1 MSTYNLCFE
10 QEYEKYQNFLS
21 IFFSFS
27 GGKLFSIFNRHV
39 FVMYMDKAL
48 FVMMGYMCIL
58 FYLNDNFALKN
69 NLYVTVYGI
78 NYQWFK

>member
-1 MSTYNLCFE
+1 MV
-10 QEYEKYQNFLS
+10 NFS
-21 IFFSFS
+21 VY
-27 GGKLFSIFNRHV
+27 FNRHV

-58 FYLNDNFALKN
+58 FYLNDNFPLKN